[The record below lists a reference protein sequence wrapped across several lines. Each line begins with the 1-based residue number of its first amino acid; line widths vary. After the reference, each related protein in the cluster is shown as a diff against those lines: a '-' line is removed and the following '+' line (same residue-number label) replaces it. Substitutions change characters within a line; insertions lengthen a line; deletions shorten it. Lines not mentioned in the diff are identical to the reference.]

1 MDSLCLQGRMGISV
15 VVFFKR
21 IQTSRRKALS
31 ISEKETFS
39 GVALLKVCVALRL
52 TIMWFI
58 IIIMNC
64 AYLHKTTKAKAL
76 VLSVSAGDI
85 RLSCRQAWG
94 SPQSV
99 LLPAGTWTADYHVLR
114 WDESCQW
121 RTLALCPS
129 WMCTAKWLIKMV
141 KDQDEKNPTMSP
153 ETAHS

>member
-1 MDSLCLQGRMGISV
+1 MDSLCLQGRMGIP
-15 VVFFKR
+15 VVFLFKR
-21 IQTSRRKALS
+21 IQTSHRRALS

-52 TIMWFI
+52 TIMWFII

-99 LLPAGTWTADYHVLR
+99 LLPAGT
-114 WDESCQW
+114 
-121 RTLALCPS
+121 
-129 WMCTAKWLIKMV
+129 
-141 KDQDEKNPTMSP
+141 
-153 ETAHS
+153 